1 MFGPQAHA
9 RQALFAVTVAPVS
22 GRRVGINFRP
32 GVCSAVRSGV
42 LLVGM
47 RRVGSVVSFFLRA
60 VVMRCVP
67 MFLVCR
73 LCILIQHFAT
83 LEVEFGLCCSV
94 AHFVFVI

>member
-1 MFGPQAHA
+1 M
-9 RQALFAVTVAPVS
+9 TVAPVS

-32 GVCSAVRSGV
+32 GVCSVVRSGV
-42 LLVGM
+42 LPVGM
-47 RRVGSVVSFFLRA
+47 RRVGSVVSLFFFA
-60 VVMRCVP
+60 SGSDEVCSNV
-67 MFLVCR
+67 LVCR

>member
-47 RRVGSVVSFFLRA
+47 RRVGSVVSFFFA
-60 VVMRCVP
+60 SGGDE
-67 MFLVCR
+67 VCSN
-73 LCILIQHFAT
+73 
-83 LEVEFGLCCSV
+83 VFGLPIVHSHSALCD
-94 AHFVFVI
+94 A